1 MKKKILSLCCAILLM
16 AGLFGVSFNEVKAE
30 EGQPMIDGSYLTH
43 EDESIGYDT
52 KITRGVDLLA
62 GYGAGRVVCWR
73 KHYCGSRGGRSRDQ
87 RDGGTGSG
95 RR

>member
-1 MKKKILSLCCAILLM
+1 MKKKILSLCCALLLM

-30 EGQPMIDGSYLTH
+30 EGRPMIDGSYLTH

-62 GYGAGRVVCWR
+62 GYSKSVRLGP
-73 KHYCGSRGGRSRDQ
+73 
-87 RDGGTGSG
+87 
-95 RR
+95 